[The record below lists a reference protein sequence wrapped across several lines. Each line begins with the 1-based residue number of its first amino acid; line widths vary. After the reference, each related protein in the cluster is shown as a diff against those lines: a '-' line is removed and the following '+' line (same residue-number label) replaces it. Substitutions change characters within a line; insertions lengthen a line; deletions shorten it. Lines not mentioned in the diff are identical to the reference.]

1 MSPLRLAIMT
11 RSLFQMTVKALLMDQ
26 DERIKLTCSGQR
38 EIVFHRS
45 QTTRCPLS
53 GAMLG

>member
-1 MSPLRLAIMT
+1 MT

-38 EIVFHRS
+38 ESFFIEVRL
-45 QTTRCPLS
+45 RGCPLS